1 MYLGRECAAP
11 RGEGRLQHG
20 MLGPDA
26 AAMRLS
32 AEGEKKKNAQTR
44 NSPYKATHQPVSDDG
59 GDGVL
64 IG

>member
-1 MYLGRECAAP
+1 
-11 RGEGRLQHG
+11 

-44 NSPYKATHQPVSDDG
+44 NSPYKTTHQPVSDDG